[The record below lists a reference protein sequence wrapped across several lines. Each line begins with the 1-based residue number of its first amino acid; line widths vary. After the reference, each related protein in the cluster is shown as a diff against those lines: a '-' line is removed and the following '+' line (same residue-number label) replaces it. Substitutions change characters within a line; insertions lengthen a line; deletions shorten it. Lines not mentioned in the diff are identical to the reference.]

1 MKFSIVKTG
10 VAIAVTALS
19 FAPEVMAR
27 QLTVSEALSAAG
39 AVSSSSSKLRG
50 VSATS
55 VKVLRTERKAELN
68 TVYVV
73 EPKGSGEVLFLSAD
87 DVARPLLGWTDAATF
102 NASELPPALEYM
114 LGCYSDEIAAASA
127 ADAAPYS
134 EASRTALADVAPL
147 MTTKWNQGAP
157 YNNMCPT
164 VNGTPTYTGCVA
176 TAMAQVMNYHKWP
189 LRGTGSNSYEWNNG
203 TLSMDFSTVTFD
215 WSNMLDTNTSYNST
229 QASAVANLMKACGYS
244 VLMGYGTNA
253 SGAYSGNVA
262 KALLNYFGYSKGTFY
277 YERTYFPL
285 TDWIE
290 MLYNEVASNRP
301 VYYSGSNPTG
311 GHAFVLDGYK
321 SGDYFHVN
329 WGWGGQS
336 DGYFAITSLDP
347 AEQGIG
353 GSAAGYN
360 QYQAAVM
367 GVQKDYAGSEY
378 VIFVYC
384 GGNLNTDKSSYS
396 ATSSELVTVGG
407 AETFFIG
414 NSSYVS
420 IGAIP
425 GFRLTNVS
433 TGVVSDV
440 YAPYAETELN
450 PGYGFSKYQMYST
463 SFPSTGTYYVD
474 PIMKVNGVATK
485 VHASQRDINRLL
497 LTANGST
504 LVFEPYQPEIT
515 VTATAPT
522 YSGDDCYVTTDIT
535 FESTVSVSGGEY
547 FGNLRAAILNGTDTV
562 ATSSVVPVDIADG
575 GSTLLSWT
583 VATTNAKAGNYTVK
597 IVDQNGTAVSPASSI
612 TLLAVPAGVPSLT
625 LTSVSCVSDGGN
637 GAYATPWSVPKERL
651 ILTMKLTNA
660 SGLYNGYVY
669 SWVFPRDGGS
679 SILYIGANSAIL
691 GPGKSKELV
700 YDVDISSLSVGTSYL
715 IMFQYSSS
723 SGNQWI
729 YDRWYITPSA
739 TAAIDGVQ
747 TDGSGVNIS
756 VDDMG
761 TIKVNSAAG
770 VSRVGVVSASGVEVL
785 AYNCNAA
792 EHNVEVDASALPAGV
807 YVACVTTAD
816 GKVAISKF
824 VKR

>member
-1 MKFSIVKTG
+1 MKMKFSIVKTG

-87 DVARPLLGWTDAATF
+87 DVARPLLGWTYAATF

-134 EASRTALADVAPL
+134 EASRSALADVAPL

-215 WSNMLDTNTSYNST
+215 WSNMLDTYTSYNST

-407 AETFFIG
+407 AETF
-414 NSSYVS
+414 S
-420 IGAIP
+420 
-425 GFRLTNVS
+425 
-433 TGVVSDV
+433 
-440 YAPYAETELN
+440 
-450 PGYGFSKYQMYST
+450 
-463 SFPSTGTYYVD
+463 
-474 PIMKVNGVATK
+474 
-485 VHASQRDINRLL
+485 
-497 LTANGST
+497 
-504 LVFEPYQPEIT
+504 
-515 VTATAPT
+515 
-522 YSGDDCYVTTDIT
+522 
-535 FESTVSVSGGEY
+535 
-547 FGNLRAAILNGTDTV
+547 
-562 ATSSVVPVDIADG
+562 
-575 GSTLLSWT
+575 
-583 VATTNAKAGNYTVK
+583 
-597 IVDQNGTAVSPASSI
+597 
-612 TLLAVPAGVPSLT
+612 
-625 LTSVSCVSDGGN
+625 
-637 GAYATPWSVPKERL
+637 
-651 ILTMKLTNA
+651 
-660 SGLYNGYVY
+660 
-669 SWVFPRDGGS
+669 
-679 SILYIGANSAIL
+679 
-691 GPGKSKELV
+691 
-700 YDVDISSLSVGTSYL
+700 
-715 IMFQYSSS
+715 
-723 SGNQWI
+723 
-729 YDRWYITPSA
+729 
-739 TAAIDGVQ
+739 
-747 TDGSGVNIS
+747 
-756 VDDMG
+756 
-761 TIKVNSAAG
+761 
-770 VSRVGVVSASGVEVL
+770 
-785 AYNCNAA
+785 
-792 EHNVEVDASALPAGV
+792 
-807 YVACVTTAD
+807 
-816 GKVAISKF
+816 
-824 VKR
+824 